1 MAYRRLIIFLRRVTK
16 SCVGTNLLLP
26 VRFTVLLCIALLIS
40 FPAVRSVHM
49 AATTQKVPAPVQFID
64 VTANAGIKW
73 NLKLL
78 ASGPKYLI
86 ETMGGGG
93 GFIDYNGDGLL
104 DIYLVCYSQT
114 PQPVGASEL
123 RDVLYRNNGDGTFT
137 DVTEK
142 AGVSNSM
149 RGMGLSVADYDNDG
163 WPDMYITGYGASK
176 LYHNN
181 GNGTFTDVTLRAG
194 VNNTLWGTSSAFF
207 DYDNDGYLD
216 LYVCNYLTY
225 DESNLPCTFYDG
237 KPYCLIQNFK
247 GSSSRLFHNN
257 RDGTFTDVSDRA
269 KVTNPKGK
277 GLGVLAL
284 DYDNDGRMDIFQAN
298 DAAANFLYH
307 NNGDGT
313 FSETA
318 LAAGVAYDPNGSAR
332 GGMGVD
338 AEDLDGDDYLEI
350 FVANFS
356 GQTNA
361 LFHNDTG
368 GLFTETTN
376 KMGLGAISIP
386 MSGFG
391 ARFFDYNNDGLT
403 DLFVLNGHPFEPIQK
418 FFSET
423 TYAEPPFLFEN
434 TGQGFRE
441 VAAEHG
447 APLKRFYPGRGL
459 AVGDFDND
467 GDSDLLLINVGEPPV
482 LLRNDGGNR
491 NHWLGIKLVGTKSN
505 RDGVGAKVTV
515 TSGGKRRTK
524 QRLGGGSY
532 CSASDPRLLFGLG
545 ANAKIDEV
553 EVKWPSGNS
562 TTLKNVR
569 ADQYLTIREGATNNG
584 QQQNRKP

>member
-1 MAYRRLIIFLRRVTK
+1 MIFLRRLTK
-16 SCVGTNLLLP
+16 SCIGTNPILS
-26 VRFTVLLCIALLIS
+26 VRVALLSCLALLTS
-40 FPAVRSVHM
+40 FPSLESVPL
-49 AATTQKVPAPVQFID
+49 AATIQKVPTPVQFID
-64 VTANAGIKW
+64 VTASAGIKW

-114 PQPVGASEL
+114 PQPAGASNL

-149 RGMGLSVADYDNDG
+149 RGMGLAVADYDNDG

-176 LYHNN
+176 LYRNN
-181 GNGTFTDVTLRAG
+181 GNGTFTDVTRRAG
-194 VNNTLWGTSSAFF
+194 VDNNLWGTSSAFF

-225 DESNLPCTFYDG
+225 DENNLPCTFYDG
-237 KPYCLIQNFK
+237 KPYCLIQNFR

-284 DYDNDGRMDIFQAN
+284 DYDNDGRIDIFQAN

-313 FSETA
+313 FSDRA
-318 LAAGVAYDPNGSAR
+318 LAAGVAYDPNGNAR

-338 AEDLDGDDYLEI
+338 AEDLDGDGYLEI

-361 LFHNDTG
+361 LFHNDAG

-376 KMGLGAISIP
+376 KLGLGAISIP

-391 ARFFDYNNDGLT
+391 SRFFDYNNDGLT

-418 FFSET
+418 FFPET
-423 TYAEPPFLFEN
+423 SYAERPFLFEN

-447 APLKRFYPGRGL
+447 APLKRFYAGRGL

-467 GDSDLLLINVGEPPV
+467 GDSDLLLICVGAPPV
-482 LLRNDGGNR
+482 LLRSDGGNR
-491 NHWLGIKLVGTKSN
+491 NHWLGIRLVGTNSN
-505 RDGVGAKVTV
+505 RDGIGANITV
-515 TSGGKRRTK
+515 TSGGKRRMK
-524 QRLGGGSY
+524 QQLSGASY

-545 ANAKIDEV
+545 ANAKIDQV
-553 EVKWPSGNS
+553 RVNWPSGKIS
-562 TTLKNVR
+562 TLKNIN
-569 ADQYLTIREGATNNG
+569 ANQYLTITESAAETS
-584 QQQNRKP
+584 QVRKAEPQL

>member
-1 MAYRRLIIFLRRVTK
+1 MI
-16 SCVGTNLLLP
+16 
-26 VRFTVLLCIALLIS
+26 
-40 FPAVRSVHM
+40 
-49 AATTQKVPAPVQFID
+49 QKVPAPVQFID
-64 VTANAGIKW
+64 VTASAGIKW
-73 NLKLL
+73 HLDLL

-114 PQPVGASEL
+114 PQPAGASNL

-142 AGVSNSM
+142 AGLSNSM
-149 RGMGLSVADYDNDG
+149 RGMGLAVADYDNDG
-163 WPDMYITGYGASK
+163 WPDMYITGYGTSK

-181 GNGTFTDVTLRAG
+181 GNGTFTDVTHRAG
-194 VNNTLWGTSSAFF
+194 VDNNLWGTSSAFF

-225 DESNLPCTFYDG
+225 DENNLPCTFYDG

-269 KVTNPKGK
+269 KITNPKGK

-298 DAAANFLYH
+298 DATANFLYH

-318 LAAGVAYDPNGSAR
+318 LAAGVAYDPNGNAR

-338 AEDLDGDDYLEI
+338 AEDLDGDGYLEI

-361 LFHNDTG
+361 LFHNETG

-376 KMGLGAISIP
+376 KLGLGAISIP

-418 FFSET
+418 FFPET
-423 TYAEPPFLFEN
+423 SYAEPPFLFEN

-447 APLKRFYPGRGL
+447 APLKRFYAGRGL
-459 AVGDFDND
+459 AIGDFDND

-491 NHWLGIKLVGTKSN
+491 NHWLGIRLVGTNSN
-505 RDGVGAKVTV
+505 RDGIGAKVIV
-515 TSGGKRRTK
+515 TAAGKRTTK
-524 QRLGGGSY
+524 QRLSGGSY

-545 ANAKIDEV
+545 ANAKVDEI
-553 EVKWPSGNS
+553 EVRWPSGKITN
-562 TTLKNVR
+562 LKNIS
-569 ADQYLTIREGATNNG
+569 ANQYLTITESAVNN
-584 QQQNRKP
+584 KPN